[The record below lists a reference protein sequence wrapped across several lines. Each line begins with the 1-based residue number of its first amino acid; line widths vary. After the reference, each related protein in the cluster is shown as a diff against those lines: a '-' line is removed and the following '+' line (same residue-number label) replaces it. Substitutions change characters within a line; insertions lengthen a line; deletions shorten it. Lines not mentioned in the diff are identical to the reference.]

1 VEGFMDALKAA
12 GVGFDNPANLTHTS
26 ATLENGRKAAA
37 AMLAQAQEDRPTA
50 IFACNDLLAIGIL
63 KEARSAGLSIPRDLS
78 VVGFDNTM
86 LAEICHPTLT
96 SIAQPLREMTE
107 QAMIL
112 LNESIDNPDSP
123 KRKIMLMPELIVRHS
138 TGPAPH

>member
-1 VEGFMDALKAA
+1 MI
-12 GVGFDNPANLTHTS
+12 HTS
-26 ATLENGRKAAA
+26 ATLENGRTAAA
-37 AMLAQAQEDRPTA
+37 EMLNQATEIRPTA
-50 IFACNDLLAIGIL
+50 IFACNDLLAIGVL

-78 VVGFDNTM
+78 VIGFDNTV

-112 LNESIDNPDSP
+112 LNESISNPASP
-123 KRKIMLMPELIVRHS
+123 KRKIMLMPELVIRHS
-138 TGPAPH
+138 TGPVPQ

>member
-1 VEGFMDALKAA
+1 
-12 GVGFDNPANLTHTS
+12 
-26 ATLENGRKAAA
+26 
-37 AMLAQAQEDRPTA
+37 MLGQTEAERPTA
-50 IFACNDLLAIGIL
+50 VFACNDLLAIGVL

-86 LAEICHPTLT
+86 LADICHPTLT

-112 LNESIDNPDSP
+112 LNQAIDNPEMP
-123 KRKIMLMPELIVRHS
+123 RRKIMLMPELVVRHS
-138 TGPAPH
+138 TGPVPG